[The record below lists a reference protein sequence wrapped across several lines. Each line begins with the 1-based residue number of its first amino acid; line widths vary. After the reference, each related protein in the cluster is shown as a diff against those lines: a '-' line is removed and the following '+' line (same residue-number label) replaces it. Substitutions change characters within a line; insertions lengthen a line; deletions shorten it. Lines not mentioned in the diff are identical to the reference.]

1 MIDFNL
7 NNKAIN
13 VFNELDQF
21 FGNLVDSERFE
32 TRSAI
37 LPVDVSRDENE
48 YTIKADVPGFSEDEI
63 SVEFKNDVLTIL
75 AENSTNK
82 NSTTDETKNDNESE
96 TVVESQSDSDG
107 FKPKENEATED
118 KTEEKVTPK
127 VRSFR
132 ERVSYRKVE
141 RSVRLMKNIDEE
153 NISADLKHGVLTVT
167 APIVPDPES
176 RKIKVNLKWLI
187 NC

>member
-21 FGNLVDSERFE
+21 FGNLVDNERFE

-75 AENSTNK
+75 AENST
-82 NSTTDETKNDNESE
+82 TDENDNESE
-96 TVVESQSDSDG
+96 TVVRESQADSDG
-107 FKPKENEATED
+107 FKHKESEATED
-118 KTEEKVTPK
+118 KTEEKVDPK

-132 ERVSYRKVE
+132 ERISYRKVE

-176 RKIKVNLKWLI
+176 RKIKINLK
-187 NC
+187 